1 MFGIPAQYEM
11 EIAHYNV
18 PHSWAIYYMT
28 GEPDSGRMDRELFLW
43 VKKTTGDIMVSKVLH
58 EVLFLF
64 LEHPTIREFN
74 SHHKERI
81 FDDALPFL
89 SNPYEAAH
97 YGLERLGFRDDEDI
111 IEVAGRLMEQM
122 RKNELTPFGK
132 VDIPA
137 AWLLNPDQNNPF
149 FPVGMR
155 PLFWSNAE
163 IFDFPPYVPTKF
175 LGIVDLEIGYT
186 FATASDRYCLYTNK
200 EVYDLLLE
208 IARKVFHSSYPEEM
222 LTEHILLNK
231 RGVCKML
238 AKRAEEEYQPF
249 INDGWQAIVEAVNSY
264 DKTETLRYTFGF
276 INKRYPIPLLMLDYS
291 ISINTAHVIPFA
303 EFRKKA
309 LDLMHWD
316 VELNAI
322 EKAFRKTIES
332 LQKTAL
338 SDRDMLPLF
347 CKYFNF
353 KEKPESE
360 AEREK
365 LIDILSKVDHNI
377 QKETARL
384 GKNAHAML
392 HVIMSYIS
400 EQKDSIRFRS
410 ETQLGKWI
418 SDFTKAAAAPGFSIS
433 SYIGNGAYDIASW
446 YDVYNNN

>member
-1 MFGIPAQYEM
+1 MFGIPAHYEM

-28 GEPDSGRMDRELFLW
+28 GEPNSGRMERDLYFW
-43 VKKTTGDIMVSKVLH
+43 VKKTTADIIISKVLH

-64 LEHPTIREFN
+64 MEHKAIAEFN
-74 SHHKERI
+74 TAHKERI

-89 SNPYEAAH
+89 PSPYEAAR
-97 YGLERLGFRDDEDI
+97 YGLEKLGFRNDEEI
-111 IEVAGRLMEQM
+111 IEVAGELMEQM

-132 VDIPA
+132 VEIPA
-137 AWLLNPDQNNPF
+137 ASLMPQDLNNPF

-163 IFDFPPYVPTKF
+163 IYDFPQYVPTKF
-175 LGIVDLEIGYT
+175 LGIVDLETGYT

-208 IARKVFHSSYPEEM
+208 IARKVFRSSYPDEI
-222 LTEHILLNK
+222 LTNHVLLNK
-231 RGVCKML
+231 RGVCKIL
-238 AKRAEEEYQPF
+238 AKRAEEEYQPL

-276 INKRYPIPLLMLDYS
+276 LNKRYPLPLLMLDYS

-303 EFRKKA
+303 AFRKKA
-309 LDLMHWD
+309 LELMHWD
-316 VELNAI
+316 VELNII
-322 EKAFRKTIES
+322 EKAFRKTMES
-332 LQKTAL
+332 LEKTAL

-353 KEKPESE
+353 KEIPQSKAE
-360 AEREK
+360 AEN
-365 LIDILSKVDHNI
+365 LVMILGSVDHSIRN
-377 QKETARL
+377 ETARF
-384 GKNAHAML
+384 GKNALAML

-400 EQKDSIRFRS
+400 ELKDSIRFRS
-410 ETQLGKWI
+410 ETQLGKWV

-433 SYIGNGAYDIASW
+433 RYIGNGAYDIASW
-446 YDVYNNN
+446 YDVYKK